1 MKNLLIFIMFLSLH
15 SFSFGQDMADSKQM
29 ISKESKKEDETNIK
43 TKEEGSEDDQT
54 KEEPK
59 KGSIAVNFLTNSFA
73 GFHPAIFGNFPL
85 KSGRPLTFYAVYW
98 TNPAFGNTD
107 TGTDFWFEHGVG
119 TVFKAFNNNLIIN
132 PSLGFSH
139 GKLLSGSEGGVV
151 GDGIIPSVFLLHDSE
166 RFNVQFYLAYYK
178 SLRSGGVSKDFVF
191 NWVNPSV
198 KLSKFFSVGLYYEQF
213 VNTRDGDT
221 GNSATS
227 INQWVGGS
235 VRFSTRGGH
244 SLMIALGKNFSDV
257 GAGEFHKISAFMPI
271 H

>member
-1 MKNLLIFIMFLSLH
+1 MKNLLILFMFFSLY
-15 SFSFGQDMADSKQM
+15 SQGFSQDMAESKQRM
-29 ISKESKKEDETNIK
+29 SEETKQEKKPNVKTDEEANDDAQVEKEPE
-43 TKEEGSEDDQT
+43 
-54 KEEPK
+54 
-59 KGSIAVNFLTNSFA
+59 KGSLAINFLTNSFA

-119 TVFKAFNNNLIIN
+119 TVFKAFDNNLIIN

-151 GDGIIPSVFLLHDSE
+151 GDGIIPSVFLLHDSNK
-166 RFNVQFYLAYYK
+166 FNVQFYLAYYK
-178 SLRSGGVSKDFVF
+178 SLRSGEVSKDFIF

-227 INQWVGGS
+227 INQWFGGS
-235 VRFSTRGGH
+235 VRFSTGGGH

-257 GAGEFHKISAFMPI
+257 GAKEFHKISAFMPI
-271 H
+271 K